1 MCGVQTKITQKEPQ
15 DMSICESGME
25 SNAQAST
32 VSVKI
37 SPNHPLICLCEKL
50 DWQKISSIV
59 LPDLKKTTK
68 NGKWWLGRKLKLRI
82 HLGVYLLQQLFNKTD
97 RQIEY
102 DVKDNAA
109 YQIFCGRFIVDKWHI
124 PDHTKIE
131 EFRSRLSPETQKVI
145 ANHIAENAVKL
156 GFGDPSD
163 IDIDSTIQE
172 ANMAYPADSGLLK
185 KLGLMANKA
194 ATFLNK
200 TAKKYI
206 KMPIEVN
213 VKRITSKAR
222 EYFFLPKNST
232 KEVKDK
238 KLMSLLN
245 IVCQEIKAVVTAC
258 ANLSDAY
265 IKGMPWNQAKKIKQ
279 IKALAEQYLKDV
291 RTFIMQGSMVPTKIL
306 SFHLKEAVCFTKEK
320 PGKKYQFGRA
330 FQLGRIKG
338 NFLFV
343 GKCTSSQMPD
353 KAAIK
358 PMIKEHKKT
367 FDSVTIN
374 SVSTDKGYFSTKNEK
389 YLLNQGVKEIGI
401 QRPGNIKKTHPK
413 PLSKECQE
421 KLVNRRSGIEP
432 LIGHAK
438 HKGQLGRSR
447 MKSDKSMECSGYTAI
462 LGFNLRQFIRHQT
475 GKFKKLKKLAA

>member
-1 MCGVQTKITQKEPQ
+1 MRGDQTLNAQEELPK
-15 DMSICESGME
+15 MSICESGTK
-25 SNAQAST
+25 SNVQAS
-32 VSVKI
+32 SVLIKI
-37 SPNHPLICLCEKL
+37 PPNHPLILLCQKL

-59 LPDLKKTTK
+59 QPDLKKTTK
-68 NGKWWLGRKLKLRI
+68 NGKWWLGRKLKLRT

-109 YQIFCGRFIVDKWHI
+109 YQIFCGKFIVDKWHV

-131 EFRSRLSPETQKVI
+131 EFRSRLSSETQKTI

-156 GFGDPSD
+156 GFADPSD

-194 ATFLNK
+194 ATILN
-200 TAKKYI
+200 TTVRRYI
-206 KMPIEVN
+206 KTPIEVN
-213 VKRITSKAR
+213 IKRITSKAR

-232 KEVKDK
+232 KEIKDK

-258 ANLSDAY
+258 ANLSTAY
-265 IKGMPWNQAKKIKQ
+265 IKGMSWNQAKTIKQ
-279 IKALAEQYLKDV
+279 IKTLAEQYLKDV
-291 RTFIMQGSMVPTKIL
+291 RTFIMQGSMVPTKLL
-306 SFHLKEAVCFTKEK
+306 SFHLKETVCFTKEK

-330 FQLGRIKG
+330 FQLCRIKG
-338 NFLFV
+338 NFLIA
-343 GKCTSSQMPD
+343 GKSTSSQMPD

-367 FDSVTIN
+367 FGSVAIN

-389 YLLNQGVKEIGI
+389 YLRNQGVKEIGI
-401 QRPGNIKKTHPK
+401 QRPGNIKRAHPK
-413 PLSKECQE
+413 PLSKECHE
-421 KLVNRRSGIEP
+421 KLANRRSGIEP

-475 GKFKKLKKLAA
+475 GKLKKVAA